1 MQRLLDDSLAASLGE
16 IDRVLRRL
24 GDDGEAVRGTLEREF
39 ARYVTEKQ
47 RKEGGAWRR
56 MIVGS
61 VLMPAATA
69 ALLLY
74 WLKLRERAQ
83 RPADARAFLATD
95 LARLSTQYA
104 YWRGMVAH
112 LMESGTYVV
121 PVPGNH
127 EIQVRTR
134 SALGREVRTATVEN
148 ENAWRANMGD
158 LIFNQAKWQ
167 AMTNLPA
174 TAWSIDNAPQ
184 AGVDGITTDQ
194 RQLSYSFDVGRIH
207 FAIINTDPAGFDDS
221 APVKWLEADFAA
233 SRQRGANRFFVFG
246 HKMAFT
252 YVPEKLRQ
260 RNVTRTDGLDARPG
274 VRDAFWDLI
283 ESYQAIFFTGHQH
296 VFHASQPRKDSGGK
310 AWQVIVGSGG
320 TNFSIK
326 KGDSDNIYDYYY
338 SWADVSVL
346 SDNTVRIKVLG
357 FDENFGPTRVID
369 SWDIQP

>member
-1 MQRLLDDSLAASLGE
+1 MKN
-16 IDRVLRRL
+16 
-24 GDDGEAVRGTLEREF
+24 F
-39 ARYVTEKQ
+39 ARYIAGLGLLAVALMVSAQDSSLSVMFRFTTVGDSREEPTPGKLSNQ
-47 RKEGGAWRR
+47 EMLWLQNTRVLAR
-56 MIVGS
+56 MIREMQADKPQALFFNGDMIYGYTADRA
-61 VLMPAATA
+61 VLD
-69 ALLLY
+69 
-74 WLKLRERAQ
+74 R
-83 RPADARAFLATD
+83 
-95 LARLSTQYA
+95 QYA

-233 SRQRGANRFFVFG
+233 ARQRGANRFFVFG